1 MSKIGLPGLGLQ
13 WRQRQIRTTHTF
25 KPYGQLASP
34 TSNQPR
40 NANLHPTRTSE
51 VGTVSSTRNP
61 LTYFQAIFGKHQDHP
76 MGVMVVWQDA

>member
-40 NANLHPTRTSE
+40 NANLHPTRTPG

-61 LTYFQAIFGKHQDHP
+61 LTHFQATFGQHQDP